1 MKTVRIIPIVVVFS
15 FWMGNSL
22 AQPAGEVKPITRLNG
37 NIQLDGI
44 VDEASWLLVDPLPL
58 TMHWPVFKGDI
69 TESSEIRVAYDDEN
83 IYVGA
88 ICYDSDPSKIQVT
101 TFQRDNWGEEDDQ
114 VAIILDPYNDNENS
128 LVFAVT
134 VTGSRIDAV
143 IKNDSQG
150 DDPVSLSWN
159 SYWEAASTRDNRGW
173 QAEMKIPFSS
183 LRFQEENGSVEMG
196 MIAYRYIARKHELNS
211 FPAIP
216 ADWGFWSFTKASQA
230 QTVSFQDVK
239 NERPWYISPYG
250 LVGLG
255 HHHQADDNGVYDS
268 TPDRIFQPGLDL
280 QHALT
285 DNLNADF
292 TLFTD
297 FAQVEADNQVVNLSR
312 FSLFFPEKRKFFLE
326 RASIFDFQTD
336 LNNNMFYSRRIG
348 INDGEMIP
356 LWGGI
361 RLVGRMDSWDVGFL
375 TLQSRET
382 GNFASENFGVLRLRK
397 NVFNQRSYLGGM
409 MTSRFGLD
417 GKRNIVYGIDGII
430 NMFRQDYLQ
439 VNLAQSWDTG
449 DSASIAIYD
458 RSRMYLMWEKRIIN
472 GFGYRFS
479 YSSVGQ
485 NYIPGLGFEQRYNFS
500 QFGDRIFYSWFA
512 PEKSSLRQTVVTLHG
527 GISLNNSTHEPETS
541 TLALESRWAW
551 KRGSGLTVKVEN
563 LLDNV
568 PAIFNLSDTDTITPG
583 RYSNSILG
591 ITHSSAP
598 VGMFQAETNLK
609 AGTFYGGNLGSI
621 SLSTQVIF
629 SKYFEMLAFYE
640 YSHIKF
646 PKQDDPF
653 VSHVAR
659 LNMTASLNVKLS
671 LSGFV
676 QLNSLQGIS
685 SLNFRLRYNP
695 IDGNDLYLVYNEVLN
710 NHSRQSLRNH
720 PLSDSRNI
728 MIKYIHTFR
737 L

>member
-1 MKTVRIIPIVVVFS
+1 V
-15 FWMGNSL
+15 
-22 AQPAGEVKPITRLNG
+22 
-37 NIQLDGI
+37 
-44 VDEASWLLVDPLPL
+44 
-58 TMHWPVFKGDI
+58 
-69 TESSEIRVAYDDEN
+69 
-83 IYVGA
+83 
-88 ICYDSDPSKIQVT
+88 
-101 TFQRDNWGEEDDQ
+101 
-114 VAIILDPYNDNENS
+114 
-128 LVFAVT
+128 
-134 VTGSRIDAV
+134 
-143 IKNDSQG
+143 
-150 DDPVSLSWN
+150 
-159 SYWEAASTRDNRGW
+159 
-173 QAEMKIPFSS
+173 
-183 LRFQEENGSVEMG
+183 
-196 MIAYRYIARKHELNS
+196 
-211 FPAIP
+211 
-216 ADWGFWSFTKASQA
+216 
-230 QTVSFQDVK
+230 
-239 NERPWYISPYG
+239 
-250 LVGLG
+250 
-255 HHHQADDNGVYDS
+255 
-268 TPDRIFQPGLDL
+268 

-375 TLQSRET
+375 NLQSREA
-382 GNFASENFGVLRLRK
+382 GDFASENFGVLRLRR

-409 MTSRFGLD
+409 MTSRIGLD

-449 DSASIAIYD
+449 DSTGIGMYD

-485 NYIPGLGFEQRYNFS
+485 NYNPGLGFEQRYNFS

-512 PEKSSLRQTVVTLHG
+512 PEKSSLRQTVVTLQG
-527 GISLNNSTHEPETS
+527 GISLNNSTREPETS
-541 TLALESRWAW
+541 TLALESKWVW

-568 PAIFNLSDTDTITPG
+568 PAVFNLSDADTITPG
-583 RYSNSILG
+583 RYSNTILG
-591 ITHSSAP
+591 ITHTSVPA
-598 VGMFQAETNLK
+598 GMFQAETNVK
-609 AGTFYGGNLGSI
+609 AGTFYGGNLGLI
-621 SLSTQVIF
+621 SLSARVIF

-646 PKQDDPF
+646 PDRDDPF

-659 LNMTASLNVKLS
+659 LNMTTSLNVKLS

-676 QLNSLQGIS
+676 QINSLQELS

-695 IDGNDLYLVYNEVLN
+695 IDGNDLYLVYNEALN
-710 NHSRQSLRNH
+710 NHPRQSLRNY
-720 PLSDSRNI
+720 PVSDSRII
-728 MIKYIHTFR
+728 MVKYIHTFR